1 MAADDPALPTRP
13 LRAPG
18 RPPHSPGEVRS
29 PFSLVLGAGG
39 RPGLAFHAGTLL
51 ALQSH
56 GLAAPSATSIT
67 GTSAGAIA
75 TAILAAGG
83 TIADLVDYTTATAP
97 RDEFRDMGDLIHAA
111 DRRRQRIDLAALG
124 RLIEVGGARLALS
137 ELRAG
142 HLAAALVAV
151 VPGVLEIKRR
161 FSFLDVR
168 ADVTSAMPWR
178 IVAAERSGARHVF
191 VAGDAPLSLAVAASC
206 AVPGVFAPVVHDGR
220 RLVDGGSHSMTNADL
235 AAADAADLVVV
246 IAPSCVHAAP
256 NDRATPAQATL
267 DREVTALLASDKRVL
282 LLRPSPALHRRMGR
296 NPLAMRR
303 CPEITLAAYEE
314 ATALLATVA

>member
-97 RDEFRDMGDLIHAA
+97 REEFRDMGDLIHAA

-124 RLIEVGGARLALS
+124 RLIEVG
-137 ELRAG
+137 
-142 HLAAALVAV
+142 
-151 VPGVLEIKRR
+151 
-161 FSFLDVR
+161 
-168 ADVTSAMPWR
+168 
-178 IVAAERSGARHVF
+178 ERDSR
-191 VAGDAPLSLAVAASC
+191 C
-206 AVPGVFAPVVHDGR
+206 
-220 RLVDGGSHSMTNADL
+220 
-235 AAADAADLVVV
+235 
-246 IAPSCVHAAP
+246 PSCVPATSPPRSSRSCRESWRSSDASRSSMCAP
-256 NDRATPAQATL
+256 T
-267 DREVTALLASDKRVL
+267 
-282 LLRPSPALHRRMGR
+282 
-296 NPLAMRR
+296 
-303 CPEITLAAYEE
+303 
-314 ATALLATVA
+314 